1 MNETTDISK
10 KLTSFLTEYSNSLT
24 RIEAEKS
31 LMKEIALRAENECG
45 VTSGKFKRLATD
57 AYRDNI
63 DAARAEMREL
73 IELYDTVQPETD

>member
-1 MNETTDISK
+1 MHTLANLI
-10 KLTSFLTEYSNSLT
+10 TEYGHSLT

-45 VTSGKFKRLATD
+45 VTAGKFKRLATD

>member
-1 MNETTDISK
+1 MPTLANLI
-10 KLTSFLTEYSNSLT
+10 TEYGHSLT

-31 LMKEIALRAENECG
+31 LMKEIALRAKNECS
-45 VTSGKFKRLATD
+45 VTASKFKRLATD

-73 IELYDTVQPETD
+73 IELYDTVQPEAD

>member
-1 MNETTDISK
+1 MPTLSDLI
-10 KLTSFLTEYSNSLT
+10 TEYSNSLT

-45 VTSGKFKRLATD
+45 VTAGKFRRLATD

-63 DAARAEMREL
+63 NTARAEMREL
-73 IELYDTVQPETD
+73 IDLYDTVQPEPEQ